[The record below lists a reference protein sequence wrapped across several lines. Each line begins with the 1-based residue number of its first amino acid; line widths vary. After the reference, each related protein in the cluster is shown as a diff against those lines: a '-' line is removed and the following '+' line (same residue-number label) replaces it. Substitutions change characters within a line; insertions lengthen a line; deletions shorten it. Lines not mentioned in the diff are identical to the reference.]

1 LLQGL
6 ARGRKEALTIFL
18 PSGMTTDDVAA
29 FLQKTPKTESIPY
42 DAVRL
47 AATSPTGSVL
57 FWGLR
62 KRALFCRRFQSKK
75 NMLPAGTKRN
85 RCFR

>member
-1 LLQGL
+1 
-6 ARGRKEALTIFL
+6 
-18 PSGMTTDDVAA
+18 MTTDDVAV
-29 FLQKTPKTESIPY
+29 FLPENSENRRFPI

-62 KRALFCRRFQSKK
+62 KRALFYRRFRLKK
-75 NMLPAGTKRN
+75 NMLPADMKRN
-85 RCFR
+85 RFLR

>member
-1 LLQGL
+1 LLTSKNYKVTREKTGALLQGL
-6 ARGRKEALTIFL
+6 ALRKEDALTIFL

-47 AATSPTGSVL
+47 AATSPTGYRSAIVSSV
-57 FWGLR
+57 
-62 KRALFCRRFQSKK
+62 RFT
-75 NMLPAGTKRN
+75 AVV
-85 RCFR
+85 